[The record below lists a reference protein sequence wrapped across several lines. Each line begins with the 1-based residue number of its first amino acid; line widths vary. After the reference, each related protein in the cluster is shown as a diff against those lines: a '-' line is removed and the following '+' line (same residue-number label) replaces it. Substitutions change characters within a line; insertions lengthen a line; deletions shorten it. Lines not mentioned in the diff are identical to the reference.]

1 MLTRRGLLSGFCS
14 MLIARA
20 PAYAQNYPAKPVR
33 MIVPYAAGGATDILA
48 RLLATR
54 VDHELKQ
61 SIVID
66 IGGGG
71 ASQAVTQALGS
82 AAPDGYPIGM
92 IDSVFTINPGLF
104 AGRLPY
110 DAVKDSLPANSPGL
124 IESAIDH
131 ADGVAV

>member
-54 VDHELKQ
+54 VAHELKQ

-66 IGGGG
+66 NRGGG
-71 ASQAVTQALGS
+71 AHQVGRLAIAS
-82 AAPDGYPIGM
+82 AAPDGSPNRRR
-92 IDSVFTINPGLF
+92 DSAF
-104 AGRLPY
+104 ALN
-110 DAVKDSLPANSPGL
+110 AGL
-124 IESAIDH
+124 IA
-131 ADGVAV
+131 GG